1 MFTAVAIRR
10 QLAEHYSALLL
21 YQIIN
26 NLSSVS
32 DNYLKIIVQQKITIN
47 KLNNYLKIIFIHK
60 AFHKYDLL
68 YGSIYSVKWTCFII

>member
-32 DNYLKIIVQQKITIN
+32 DNYLKII
-47 KLNNYLKIIFIHK
+47 FIHK